1 MAVTGRELLLQR
13 NYPKAE
19 KLFREVVT
27 HHPDSL
33 LGPFAMMCLY
43 QIQNLE
49 NFDLRFE
56 SFYEPWQKK
65 GRQLA
70 LKISDD
76 EKATDWDLFLAGA
89 TLGIS
94 GLDKAHRARWLGG
107 IKDGLLAIRLLKK
120 ALRKNPNFADAS
132 LGIGLYD
139 YWRSVF
145 TKRHWFLPF
154 FRDRRQAGLLAIRR
168 AEAEGEFTP
177 VLAKVAL
184 AFIAVEEKK
193 EAEAQKTLKT
203 LLKKYPKNVVLKN
216 LSKKLSSQ
224 KKATQF

>member
-1 MAVTGRELLLQR
+1 MAATGRELLMQR

-19 KLFREVVT
+19 KLFRETVLR
-27 HHPDSL
+27 HPDSL

-56 SFYEPWQKK
+56 PQYEPWQKE

-70 LKISDD
+70 LRVQEDQQ
-76 EKATDWDLFLAGA
+76 AADWDLLLAGA

-94 GLDKAHRARWLGG
+94 GLDKAHRAKWLGG
-107 IKDGLLAIRLLKK
+107 IKDGLLAIRLLKR
-120 ALRKNPNFADAS
+120 ALRQNPNFADAS

-139 YWRSVF
+139 YWRTVF

-154 FRDRRQAGLLAIRR
+154 FKDRRQTGLLEIRQ
-168 AEAEGEFTP
+168 AEAKGEFTP
-177 VLAKVAL
+177 VLAKIAL
-184 AFIAVEEKK
+184 AFIYVEENK
-193 EAEAQKTLKT
+193 EAEALKILRA

-216 LSKKLSSQ
+216 LYNKTLSRQ
-224 KKATQF
+224 KNS